1 MDSGLTYKDL
11 IKKFIWNPESNKC
24 IMHRCE
30 SCPGTATLTELF
42 DQQLNKHDHEKSN
55 YCQWAATDQAIMTI
69 IIAIYKEY
77 KDTLIEV
84 NDDLT
89 RHSYIAKLKIASS

>member
-1 MDSGLTYKDL
+1 
-11 IKKFIWNPESNKC
+11 
-24 IMHRCE
+24 MHRCE

-42 DQQLNKHDHEKSN
+42 DQELNKHEHDEKLN
-55 YCQWAATDQAIMTI
+55 YCQWAATDQAIMTTI
-69 IIAIYKEY
+69 TATYKEY